1 MGTYFTKKEQI
12 VILIIVF
19 SIVAI
24 LGMKIIM
31 GDLIKPN
38 ENTAELLNYIE
49 EDDEMDLDY
58 ENSENKDI
66 IMVHI
71 SGQVYNPG
79 IIELKLGKRVI
90 ELEPDLVI
98 NYGPGNEEENLR
110 LQEAGIQVLGYL
122 PESIDEVIET
132 IKSIGKAT
140 GVEDKAQTVTENM
153 LEKKDEI
160 LEKIKDTEKVKVF
173 YEIWHDPLQAAGA
186 GSFMDNLINLAN
198 GDNIAKDAEGEYPQ
212 YDLEQLVER
221 DPEVYLTSADMPD
234 KTVESISQRPGYSD
248 ITAIKEGNVYI
259 LDANITS
266 RPGPRIIEALEI
278 VAKAIHPEVFK

>member
-90 ELEPDLVI
+90 DAVELAGGLKK
-98 NYGPGNEEENLR
+98 
-110 LQEAGIQVLGYL
+110 EAD
-122 PESIDEVIET
+122 IDR
-132 IKSIGKAT
+132 
-140 GVEDKAQTVTENM
+140 
-153 LEKKDEI
+153 
-160 LEKIKDTEKVKVF
+160 
-173 YEIWHDPLQAAGA
+173 
-186 GSFMDNLINLAN
+186 INLAKKLS
-198 GDNIAKDAEGEYPQ
+198 DEEKYI
-212 YDLEQLVER
+212 
-221 DPEVYLTSADMPD
+221 YL
-234 KTVESISQRPGYSD
+234 K
-248 ITAIKEGNVYI
+248 
-259 LDANITS
+259 
-266 RPGPRIIEALEI
+266 
-278 VAKAIHPEVFK
+278 